1 MRCREGHATA
11 INPAPNNVP
20 SCAHSPEV
28 WAYIWNSVI
37 RVAAKK
43 TMSQVLLLLL
53 LLLVLLSSTTS
64 SSSDNANTPASPVH
78 VVGQFVL
85 GFTDAAVS
93 DVVWVSGG
101 EEGGGGGLE
110 GALKDEDVSEVNR

>member
-1 MRCREGHATA
+1 M
-11 INPAPNNVP
+11 
-20 SCAHSPEV
+20 

-43 TMSQVLLLLL
+43 TMSQVLLL

-93 DVVWVSGG
+93 DVVWVSSSG
-101 EEGGGGGLE
+101 EGGGGGGSG
-110 GALKDEDVSEVNR
+110 GALEDEDAFEVNR

>member
-1 MRCREGHATA
+1 M
-11 INPAPNNVP
+11 
-20 SCAHSPEV
+20 

-43 TMSQVLLLLL
+43 TMSQVLLL